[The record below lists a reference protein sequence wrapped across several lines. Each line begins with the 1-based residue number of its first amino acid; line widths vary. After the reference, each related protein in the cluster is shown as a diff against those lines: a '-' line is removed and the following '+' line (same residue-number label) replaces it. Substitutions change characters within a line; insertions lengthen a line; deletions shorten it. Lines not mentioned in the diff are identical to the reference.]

1 MSTTNVN
8 NSALKKRVG
17 ELETLIRDIASAPTT
32 DEKNARIEIAVA
44 NLDGRA
50 PQTWAQE
57 YMEYVER
64 QTSQYF

>member
-17 ELETLIRDIASAPTT
+17 ELETLIRNIASAPTT

-44 NLDGRA
+44 NVDGRA
-50 PQTWAQE
+50 PKTWAQE
-57 YMEYVER
+57 YMDYVEK

>member
-17 ELETLIRDIASAPTT
+17 ELETLIRNIASAPTT
-32 DEKNARIEIAVA
+32 DEKNARIEIASAIV
-44 NLDGRA
+44 DERA

-57 YMEYVER
+57 YMDYVEK